1 VCDKTAAGDFHY
13 ALEYEEWSRGCRA
26 EGTELARGLTGNGKA
41 KPAGKEPT
49 GAASRKGDQP
59 DVSLTDA
66 AVNIIRD
73 RILDLTL
80 PPSSRIDETML
91 AERFALSRT
100 PAREALNRLAAEG
113 LVQIQ
118 HNRGAIVRPLDLA
131 NVHELFEAYFLCE
144 RIVGFL
150 CKTGQPGLLADL
162 RSLDKEYHANAKQRN
177 YLGMTRINANLHIRL
192 ARSTENEYVLGF
204 AERLQNQAR
213 RVSYYIFLADRDA
226 SQYAA
231 HQRKVT
237 SDHASIIKAVEDGDN
252 HELVRLLTAHAGL
265 FQERIKTVIDAS
277 RAAEWPILPKG

>member
-1 VCDKTAAGDFHY
+1 M
-13 ALEYEEWSRGCRA
+13 R
-26 EGTELARGLTGNGKA
+26 RGLTANGKA
-41 KPAGKEPT
+41 RSGAKRPT
-49 GAASRKGDQP
+49 GAAPGNGEQP
-59 DVSLTDA
+59 DLSLTGA
-66 AVNIIRD
+66 AVNVIRD

-80 PPSSRIDETML
+80 PPSARIDETLL

-150 CKTGQPGLLADL
+150 CKTGQPGLLSDL
-162 RSLDKEYHANAKQRN
+162 RSLDKEYHAYAKQRN

-192 ARSTENEYVLGF
+192 AQSTENEYVLGF
-204 AERLQNQAR
+204 AERLHNQAR

-237 SDHASIIKAVEDGDN
+237 SDHAKIISAVEDGDN
-252 HELVRLLTAHAGL
+252 RELVRLLTAHASL
-265 FQERIKTVIDAS
+265 FQDRIKAVIDAS
-277 RAAEWPILPKG
+277 SAAEWPILPKN

>member
-1 VCDKTAAGDFHY
+1 M
-13 ALEYEEWSRGCRA
+13 
-26 EGTELARGLTGNGKA
+26 LAGNG
-41 KPAGKEPT
+41 PSGP
-49 GAASRKGDQP
+49 ASRNGDRS

-66 AVNIIRD
+66 AVNVIRD

-80 PPSSRIDETML
+80 PPSARIDETML

-131 NVHELFEAYFLCE
+131 NVHELFQAYFVCE

-150 CKTGQPGLLADL
+150 CKTDQPGLVADL
-162 RSLDKEYHANAKQRN
+162 RSLDREYHANSRRKN
-177 YLGMTRINANLHIRL
+177 YLGMTRINASFHIRL

-204 AERLQNQAR
+204 ADRLQNQAR

-237 SDHASIIKAVEDGDN
+237 SDHASIIDAVKDGDN
-252 HELVRLLTAHAGL
+252 RRLVRLLTAHAGL
-265 FQERIKTVIDAS
+265 FQDRIKAVIDAS
-277 RAAEWPILPKG
+277 SAADWPILSTD

>member
-1 VCDKTAAGDFHY
+1 M
-13 ALEYEEWSRGCRA
+13 
-26 EGTELARGLTGNGKA
+26 
-41 KPAGKEPT
+41 
-49 GAASRKGDQP
+49 
-59 DVSLTDA
+59 SLTDA